1 MLKGSYNGKLLLKCC
16 RKISELNFAKLSQ
29 KMGYNLLQNAKMAR
43 SDGKETEGQARFRF
57 PRDTFH
63 LVSAA
68 SVIVKPV
75 SRSLEIYR
83 KQATLWLSEVASFSF
98 ALLGAFWTVPV
109 KQTECTT

>member
-1 MLKGSYNGKLLLKCC
+1 
-16 RKISELNFAKLSQ
+16 
-29 KMGYNLLQNAKMAR
+29 MGYNLLQNAKMAR